1 VTRADPEFSEDLEL
15 EAASEAGESPVVLM
29 HDSPLETE
37 QWKSRRNDDETVDLL
52 RMLIAEDRWTF
63 GPTTRPSKTC
73 SLSSSELDVDGQD
86 GDRAD
91 RPVHTGWS
99 ASL

>member
-63 GPTTRPSKTC
+63 GPPTRPSKTC
-73 SLSSSELDVDGQD
+73 SLRSSELDVDGQD

>member
-1 VTRADPEFSEDLEL
+1 MTRADPEFSEDLEL

-52 RMLIAEDRWTF
+52 RMLIA
-63 GPTTRPSKTC
+63 
-73 SLSSSELDVDGQD
+73 
-86 GDRAD
+86 
-91 RPVHTGWS
+91 
-99 ASL
+99 

>member
-37 QWKSRRNDDETVDLL
+37 QWKGRRNDDETVDLL

-63 GPTTRPSKTC
+63 GPPTRPSKTC

>member
-1 VTRADPEFSEDLEL
+1 MTRADPEFSEDLEL